1 MKNRKALL
9 AERLATEQVIRAIE
23 SRAQAGALTDGANGS
38 FSVSMPVTPGDLKHL
53 AQLRGKL
60 AASDALLGTQKS
72 RAGRMVA
79 PAGFTSPAPTPEL
92 LTEQML
98 ALRWHC
104 STSRLQRWRA
114 DQKGPAYLKIGGKVL
129 YRLEDLRDYEK
140 AHIVQA
146 RSET

>member
-1 MKNRKALL
+1 MKTRKALL
-9 AERLATEQVIRAIE
+9 AERFATEQVIQSIE
-23 SRAQAGALTDGANGS
+23 SRAQSGAFTNGPNGTL
-38 FSVSMPVTPGDLKHL
+38 SVSMPITPGELKQL

-60 AASDALLGTQKS
+60 AASDTLLGTQKS
-72 RAGRMVA
+72 RAGSIAEAAV
-79 PAGFTSPAPTPEL
+79 TSLGRTPEL

-104 STSRLQRWRA
+104 STSRLQRWRS

-129 YRLEDLRDYEK
+129 YRLEDLREYEK

-146 RSET
+146 RPGA

>member
-1 MKNRKALL
+1 M
-9 AERLATEQVIRAIE
+9 
-23 SRAQAGALTDGANGS
+23 NGPNGTL
-38 FSVSMPVTPGDLKHL
+38 SVSMPITPGELKQL

-60 AASDALLGTQKS
+60 ATSNALLGTQKS
-72 RAGRMVA
+72 RAGRMVDAAVTA
-79 PAGFTSPAPTPEL
+79 PAETPEL

-114 DQKGPAYLKIGGKVL
+114 DKKGPAYLKIGGKVL
-129 YRLEDLRDYEK
+129 YRLEDLREYEK

-146 RSET
+146 RPDA

>member
-1 MKNRKALL
+1 MKTRKTLL
-9 AERLATEQVIRAIE
+9 AERLATEQVIQSIE
-23 SRAQAGALTDGANGS
+23 SRARSGALKDGPNGS
-38 FSVSMPVTPGDLKHL
+38 FSVSMPITPGELKQL

-72 RAGRMVA
+72 RTGRMVA
-79 PAGFTSPAPTPEL
+79 PAVTSPAAPPEL

-104 STSRLQRWRA
+104 SASRLQRWRA
-114 DQKGPAYLKIGGKVL
+114 DRKGPAYLKIGGKVL
-129 YRLEDLRDYEK
+129 YGLEDLRDYEK

-146 RSET
+146 RPDA

>member
-1 MKNRKALL
+1 MKTRKALL
-9 AERLATEQVIRAIE
+9 AERLATEQVIQSIE
-23 SRAQAGALTDGANGS
+23 SRAQSGALTNGPNGTL
-38 FSVSMPVTPGDLKHL
+38 SVSMPIKPGELKQL

-72 RAGRMVA
+72 QAGRMVDA
-79 PAGFTSPAPTPEL
+79 VVTSPAATPEL

-114 DQKGPAYLKIGGKVL
+114 NQKGPTYLKIGGKVL
-129 YRLEDLRDYEK
+129 YRLEDLRQYEK

-146 RSET
+146 KADV

>member
-1 MKNRKALL
+1 MKTRKALL
-9 AERLATEQVIRAIE
+9 AERLATEQVIQSIE
-23 SRAQAGALTDGANGS
+23 ARAQSGALTNGPNGTL
-38 FSVSMPVTPGDLKHL
+38 SVSMLITPGELKQL

-72 RAGRMVA
+72 RAGRRVDA
-79 PAGFTSPAPTPEL
+79 AVTSPTATPEL

-114 DQKGPAYLKIGGKVL
+114 DQKGPANLKIGGKVL
-129 YRLEDLRDYEK
+129 YRLEDLRQYEK

-146 RSET
+146 LSDA

>member
-1 MKNRKALL
+1 MKTRKAFL
-9 AERLATEQVIRAIE
+9 AERLATERVILSIE
-23 SRAQAGALTDGANGS
+23 SRAQSGALTNGPNGTL
-38 FSVSMPVTPGDLKHL
+38 SVSMPIAPCELKQL
-53 AQLRGKL
+53 SQLRGKL
-60 AASDALLGTQKS
+60 AASYALLGTQKS
-72 RAGRMVA
+72 RAGRMVDA
-79 PAGFTSPAPTPEL
+79 AVTSPAATPEL

-114 DQKGPAYLKIGGKVL
+114 DRKGPAYLKIGGKVL

-146 RSET
+146 QPET

>member
-1 MKNRKALL
+1 MKTRKALL
-9 AERLATEQVIRAIE
+9 ADRLATQQAIQSIE
-23 SRAQAGALTDGANGS
+23 ARAQCGALTNGPDGTL
-38 FSVSMPVTPGDLKHL
+38 SVSMPITPGELKQL
-53 AQLRGKL
+53 AKLRGKL

-72 RAGRMVA
+72 RTGRMVDA
-79 PAGFTSPAPTPEL
+79 AVTSPAQTSEL

-129 YRLEDLRDYEK
+129 YRLEDLCQYEK

-146 RSET
+146 KAEI

>member
-1 MKNRKALL
+1 MKSRKALL
-9 AERLATEQVIRAIE
+9 AERLATQQAIRSIE
-23 SRAQAGALTDGANGS
+23 SRAQSGALTNGPNGTL
-38 FSVSMPVTPGDLKHL
+38 SVNMPITPGELKQL

-72 RAGRMVA
+72 RTGRMVDAAVTA
-79 PAGFTSPAPTPEL
+79 PAATPEL
-92 LTEQML
+92 LTEQMR

-104 STSRLQRWRA
+104 STSRLQRWRT
-114 DQKGPAYLKIGGKVL
+114 DEKRPAYLKIGGKVL

-146 RSET
+146 RSEA

>member
-1 MKNRKALL
+1 MKTRKALL
-9 AERLATEQVIRAIE
+9 AERLATEQVIRSIE
-23 SRAQAGALTDGANGS
+23 SRAQSGALNNGPNGTL
-38 FSVSMPVTPGDLKHL
+38 SVSMPITPGELKQL

-79 PAGFTSPAPTPEL
+79 AAVTSPSATPEL

-114 DQKGPAYLKIGGKVL
+114 DQKGPAYFKIGSKVL
-129 YRLEDLRDYEK
+129 YRLEDLREYEK
-140 AHIVQA
+140 VHIVQA
-146 RSET
+146 RPDA

>member
-1 MKNRKALL
+1 M
-9 AERLATEQVIRAIE
+9 V
-23 SRAQAGALTDGANGS
+23 D
-38 FSVSMPVTPGDLKHL
+38 
-53 AQLRGKL
+53 
-60 AASDALLGTQKS
+60 AA
-72 RAGRMVA
+72 V
-79 PAGFTSPAPTPEL
+79 TSPAATPEL

-114 DQKGPAYLKIGGKVL
+114 AQKGPAYLKIGGKVL

-146 RSET
+146 RSDA